1 MDAYD
6 TARQTMKKEDVKA
19 LEEFVNSS
27 ENMANYGQILASATA
42 SLKDIFDMMSRSL
55 VMSKSL
61 HDMQLQGID
70 KWVDVCK
77 FLLPI
82 FATFATAG
90 LAISTPG
97 FNGTVAVIVGGAG
110 FISFLTLLFVQM
122 AKRKSVLA
130 QQEADLVRLN
140 QIFTQYREMNDLH
153 MQSAAAERG
162 ELTDERM
169 QDLLEKVLNLKKAR
183 GAK

>member
-1 MDAYD
+1 MNKQDLKV
-6 TARQTMKKEDVKA
+6 M
-19 LEEFVNSS
+19 EEFVNSS

-42 SLKDIFDMMSRSL
+42 SLKDMFDMMDRSL

-90 LAISTPG
+90 LAISAPG

-122 AKRKSVLA
+122 TKRKSVLA
-130 QQEADLVRLN
+130 QQEVDLVKLN
-140 QIFTQYREMNDLH
+140 QVFTQYREMNDLH

-162 ELTDERM
+162 GLTDEKM
-169 QDLLEKVLNLKKAR
+169 QDILEKVLKMSEVK
-183 GAK
+183 

>member
-1 MDAYD
+1 
-6 TARQTMKKEDVKA
+6 MKNEDLKA

-27 ENMANYGQILASATA
+27 ENMAHYGQILASATA
-42 SLKDIFDMMSRSL
+42 SLKDMFDMMDRSL

-82 FATFATAG
+82 FATFAAAG

-110 FISFLTLLFVQM
+110 FISFLTLLFAQM

-130 QQEADLVRLN
+130 QQEANLVRLN

-162 ELTDERM
+162 ELTDEKM
-169 QDLLEKVLNLKKAR
+169 KEQFDKAYKIIQDNTA
-183 GAK
+183 

>member
-1 MDAYD
+1 M
-6 TARQTMKKEDVKA
+6 
-19 LEEFVNSS
+19 EELVNSS

-42 SLKDIFDMMSRSL
+42 SLKDMFDMMDRSL

-110 FISFLTLLFVQM
+110 FISFLTLLFAQM

-130 QQEADLVRLN
+130 QQEVDLVKLN
-140 QIFTQYREMNDLH
+140 QVFTQYRELNDLH

-162 ELTDERM
+162 ELTDKKLGEQMERI
-169 QDLLEKVLNLKKAR
+169 LNVMKEDR
-183 GAK
+183 R